1 MKLNEKQKQ
10 SIGAYI
16 VIGILIAYGFILGYV
31 TRMSHEIDEE
41 TKEIE
46 RTNEDLR
53 KKITK
58 IRKDG
63 FFVDED
69 DFE

>member
-16 VIGILIAYGFILGYV
+16 VVGILIAYGFILGYV